1 MLTYQAHVL
10 NELKKLISEEVQRIG
25 ETLLNPNQSVITDYA
40 QYRYQVGVVQGLR
53 TALELFDEA
62 EAKAEGRKRG

>member
-62 EAKAEGRKRG
+62 EVKAEGRKRG

>member
-10 NELKKLISEEVQRIG
+10 NELKKLIAEEVQRVG
-25 ETLLNPNQSVITDYA
+25 DTLLNPNHSAITDYA

-62 EAKAEGRKRG
+62 EAKADGRKRG